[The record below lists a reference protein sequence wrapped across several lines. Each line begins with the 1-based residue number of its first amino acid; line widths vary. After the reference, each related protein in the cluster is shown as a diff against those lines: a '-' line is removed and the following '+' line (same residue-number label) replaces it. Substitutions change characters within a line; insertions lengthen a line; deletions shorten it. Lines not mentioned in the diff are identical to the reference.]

1 MSVAFLLKKLNNT
14 FCISNN
20 IQNIGFK
27 NGKDNIMIFD
37 VLIIGG
43 GAAGLSAAV
52 YAKRAALN
60 ICVLEKNRYGSGQ
73 IILSD
78 RVDNYLG
85 LLGVDGYTLGEQ
97 FKKHAEALQ
106 VPFKYEEAVHIQK
119 DDNLFTITLKGGE
132 TLQSRTVIYAAGA
145 VHRKLEVDG
154 EGRLTG
160 KGVSY
165 CATCDGAFY
174 RKKTVAVVG
183 GGDTALSEALY
194 LSEVCTKVYLIHR
207 RSEFRG
213 AASLINQIYAAE
225 NIEILTNTSVTRI
238 LGNEKVSEIMFQTG
252 KTLSVDGIFIAVGM
266 KPETQIL
273 ANLTKLDDMGYIV
286 AQEDGETITKGLFV
300 AGDARTKKLRQVITA
315 VADGANA
322 AVSAENF
329 LRNTK

>member
-1 MSVAFLLKKLNNT
+1 ML
-14 FCISNN
+14 
-20 IQNIGFK
+20 
-27 NGKDNIMIFD
+27 D

-43 GAAGLSAAV
+43 GAAGLSAAI
-52 YAKRAALN
+52 YAKRAELN
-60 ICVLEKNRYGSGQ
+60 ICVLEKNNYGFGQ
-73 IILSD
+73 IMLSD

-85 LLGVDGYTLGEQ
+85 LFGVDGYTLGEQ

-106 VPFKYEEAVHIQK
+106 VIFKYGEAVHIQK
-119 DDNLFTITLKGGE
+119 DENLFTVTLKDGE
-132 TLQSRTVIYAAGA
+132 TLQSHTVIYAAGA
-145 VHRKLEVDG
+145 IHRKLNIDG
-154 EGRLTG
+154 EERLTG

-194 LSEVCTKVYLIHR
+194 LSKVCNKVYLIHR

-213 AASLINQIYAAE
+213 AASLLNQVYAAE
-225 NIEILTNTSVTRI
+225 NIEVLTNTSVVRI
-238 LGNEKVSEIMFQTG
+238 LGEEKVSKVALQSGEI
-252 KTLSVDGIFIAVGM
+252 LPVDGVFIAIGM

-273 ANLTKLDDMGYIV
+273 ENLITLDDMGYVV
-286 AQEDGETITKGLFV
+286 AQEDGETSTKGLFV

-322 AVSAENF
+322 AVSAERF
-329 LRNTK
+329 LRSINE